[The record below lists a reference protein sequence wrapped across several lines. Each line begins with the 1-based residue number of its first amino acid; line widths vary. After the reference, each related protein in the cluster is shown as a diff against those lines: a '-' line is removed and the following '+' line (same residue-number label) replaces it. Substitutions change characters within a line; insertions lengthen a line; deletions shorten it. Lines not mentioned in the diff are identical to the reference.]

1 MRNIILIS
9 VGLLYTALCSADK
22 VGVDL
27 PVSALMLSV
36 PLTIL
41 GLVFAPKIFSVEKN
55 AMMPYVLAWFYSVFL
70 LAAAIGAYGEPIELG
85 KALYVASLVVFFL
98 GLVVCFILYKRKSV
112 LTQREF
118 NNIFILYFIG
128 FSFANFYAGFF

>member
-1 MRNIILIS
+1 MKNIILIS
-9 VGLLYTALCSADK
+9 VGLIYLALCSADK
-22 VGVDL
+22 VGVNL

-55 AMMPYVLAWFYSVFL
+55 AMTPYVLAWFYPVFL
-70 LAAAIGAYGEPIELG
+70 LAAAIGAYGEYVELG